1 MTQAVLAMLFT
12 QVVWGIGPVFV
23 RTLGLDLGPA
33 NSLII
38 RYVMVS
44 LAYLPFLMM
53 HGRWRIA
60 REDWPRLLFL
70 GWVGILGY
78 NLGSVF
84 GFNHATAGLGGLVIG
99 TQPILIALMAAFV
112 NREALT
118 HSTIAGLLVA
128 FSGTVLLFWPD
139 LQAGNTSMVKGA
151 LMIFCAGIAWSAYVI
166 AARPLIHRYG
176 AMAITAWSIVLAT
189 LPMLLLA
196 SEETPQAFLNMTARN
211 WLEMAYLGGLSTFV
225 ASITWNY
232 AAGRLPSAV
241 AGAFLYLVPVV
252 AVIAG
257 AVLLD
262 EIITVNIVTGGL
274 MILTGVAIAQ
284 IGPALFGRKET
295 A

>member
-12 QVVWGIGPVFV
+12 QVVWCIGPVFV

-70 GWVGILGY
+70 GWVGMFGS

-84 GFNHATAGLGGLVIG
+84 GFSHASAGLGGLVIG

-112 NREALT
+112 NREALSR
-118 HSTIAGLLVA
+118 STIAGLLVA

-139 LQAGNTSMVKGA
+139 LQAGNTAMVKGA
-151 LMIFCAGIAWSAYVI
+151 VMIFCAGIAWSAYVI
-166 AARPLIHRYG
+166 AARPLIQRYG

-189 LPMLLLA
+189 LPMLLLG

-252 AVIAG
+252 AVMAG

-262 EIITVNIVTGGL
+262 EVITVNIVTGGV
-274 MILTGVAIAQ
+274 MILAGVAIAQ
-284 IGPALFGRKET
+284 AGPALFGRKET

>member
-12 QVVWGIGPVFV
+12 QMVWGIGPVFV

-60 REDWPRLLFL
+60 REDWPRLIFL
-70 GWVGILGY
+70 GWVGIFGY

-84 GFNHATAGLGGLVIG
+84 GFSHASAGLGGLVIG
-99 TQPILIALMAAFV
+99 TQPILIALMAAIV
-112 NREALT
+112 SREALSR
-118 HSTIAGLLVA
+118 STIAGLLVA

-139 LQAGNTSMVKGA
+139 LQAGNTDMVKGA
-151 LMIFCAGIAWSAYVI
+151 VMIFCAGIAWSTYVI
-166 AARPLIHRYG
+166 AARPLIQRYG

-189 LPMLLLA
+189 LPMLLLG
-196 SEETPQAFLNMTARN
+196 SEETPQAFLNMTLRN

-262 EIITVNIVTGGL
+262 EVITVNIVTGGV
-274 MILTGVAIAQ
+274 MILAGVAIAQ
-284 IGPALFGRKET
+284 AGPALLGRKEM